1 MVKKFLENRLFIL
14 YFLPFLLGSL
24 SVLSFQPFNLTFI
37 NLIIF
42 PLFFYVI
49 IYISKKSK
57 SVYRKRPYKIN
68 LFLFGLFFGFGF
80 YLSGISWIVNSL
92 TFDESFKVFIPFGL
106 ILVPLILSF
115 FMAFTFLVI
124 GPFLKYNLQSLSIF

>member
-42 PLFFYVI
+42 LFFYVI

-92 TFDESFKVFIPFGL
+92 TFDESFKILIPL
-106 ILVPLILSF
+106 
-115 FMAFTFLVI
+115 A
-124 GPFLKYNLQSLSIF
+124 